1 MKLMTKALAKRLPA
15 LHSQES
21 VADPTVHG
29 KFFDPTGGATWYL
42 LEYDQDDALFTYVT
56 GLGFDELGYTS
67 LAELSSI
74 QGRFGL
80 HMEHDLHF
88 TPCLL
93 STIRKDSRP

>member
-15 LHSQES
+15 LYSQES
-21 VADPTVHG
+21 IADLTIHG

-56 GLGFDELGYTS
+56 GLGFNELGYAS

-74 QGRFGL
+74 QGRLGL
-80 HMEHDLHF
+80 HMERDLHF
-88 TPCLL
+88 RPCPL
-93 STIRKDSRP
+93 STIRKDRS